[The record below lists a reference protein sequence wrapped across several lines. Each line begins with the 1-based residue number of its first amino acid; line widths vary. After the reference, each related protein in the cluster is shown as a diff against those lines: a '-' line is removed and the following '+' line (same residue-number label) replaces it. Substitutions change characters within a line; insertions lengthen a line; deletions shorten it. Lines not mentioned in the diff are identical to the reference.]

1 MLEGRKCDHSERNS
15 LEEAA
20 LLVELLLNSNT
31 MVAPTLI

>member
-1 MLEGRKCDHSERNS
+1 MLDGGNCDHSERNS
-15 LEEAA
+15 LEEAG